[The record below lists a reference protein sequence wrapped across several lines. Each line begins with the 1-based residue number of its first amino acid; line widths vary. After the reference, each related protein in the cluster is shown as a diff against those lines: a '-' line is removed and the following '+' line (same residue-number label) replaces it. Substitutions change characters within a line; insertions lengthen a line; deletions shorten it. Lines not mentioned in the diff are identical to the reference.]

1 MFHFLPVGY
10 YRGTADDIMFFLISG
25 PYVSSFDLFKLSTF
39 KIISVGVS
47 VGFSIHSL
55 HLLIQTIET
64 VKIRDRQTLLCGARK
79 PQTPQLSLQV

>member
-10 YRGTADDIMFFLISG
+10 YRGPTDDIVFFLLSG
-25 PYVSSFDLFKLSTF
+25 PYFTSSDLFKLSAF
-39 KIISVGVS
+39 EIISVGVS

-64 VKIRDRQTLLCGARK
+64 V
-79 PQTPQLSLQV
+79 